1 MAQANSNFTIVGNLT
16 RDPEIRLT
24 TKQTKYCY
32 VTVAVNKNKETAD
45 FISVLLWD
53 NLADNMK
60 KYLHKGDTVAIHG
73 YVGTRKVE
81 NRTEIQLTASTF
93 SIVKTKKPAESSTPA
108 PAPNPAED
116 KFEAVTN
123 PDPFAPF

>member
-1 MAQANSNFTIVGNLT
+1 MAQANSNFTVVGNLT

-32 VTVAVNKNKETAD
+32 VTVAVNKNKDTAD
-45 FISVLLWD
+45 FISVLLWET
-53 NLADNMK
+53 LADNIH
-60 KYLHKGDTVAIHG
+60 KYCHKGDTVAIHG
-73 YVGTRKVE
+73 YVGTRKIE

-93 SIVKTKKPAESSTPA
+93 SIVRTKKPETAQPA
-108 PAPNPAED
+108 AAPDPAED
-116 KFEAVTN
+116 KFEAITN

>member
-1 MAQANSNFTIVGNLT
+1 MAQANSNFTVVGNLT

-45 FISVLLWD
+45 FISVLLWE
-53 NLADNMK
+53 NLADNIH
-60 KYLHKGDTVAIHG
+60 KYCHKGDTVAIHG
-73 YVGTRKVE
+73 YVGTRKIE

-93 SIVKTKKPAESSTPA
+93 SIIRTKKAETTQPAAA
-108 PAPNPAED
+108 PDPAED